1 MTHYSSLTLSYTI
14 KILSCNDSWLFRNH
28 SFATGTCAKTKACS
42 EARNS
47 FWASNE
53 SGRVRG
59 FFKLQS
65 GSIYKQYLLIMSRLD
80 DDVVCRRNRTVV
92 FPFILTN
99 PTKQRDSKP
108 NSNLNSSRTPAK
120 NRSSNWSPASSTAL
134 LAPLQPPNPV
144 VRSSRESRPIFSATR
159 KLNNPNADLDSG
171 EGNTQFHVVA
181 LEYHTMLPK

>member
-1 MTHYSSLTLSYTI
+1 MTHYSSL
-14 KILSCNDSWLFRNH
+14 ILCNDSWLFRNH
-28 SFATGTCAKTKACS
+28 SFATGNCAKTKACS
-42 EARNS
+42 EAWS
-47 FWASNE
+47 SCWASNE

-80 DDVVCRRNRTVV
+80 DDVVCRRNRIVV
-92 FPFILTN
+92 FQFILTN

-144 VRSSRESRPIFSATR
+144 VRSKPIFSATR

-171 EGNTQFHVVA
+171 EGNTHFHVVA